1 MKQIKFLMLVIIF
14 TVFQF
19 NTSFANTVE
28 LQDWKEG
35 LKECAKD
42 SDGFWIDIMVDES
55 SSMNGNDPLDQ
66 SFKATYA
73 LIEEVEAKLDDFND
87 LNKNI
92 YLNLYAFSGT
102 IQDIYSTG
110 SPANKSELREIPYL
124 KWTYTGDG
132 TNIDLYLLKCI

>member
-1 MKQIKFLMLVIIF
+1 MKKIKFLMLVIIL

-28 LQDWKEG
+28 LQDWKED

-73 LIEEVEAKLDDFND
+73 LIEEIEAKFCLLYTSDAADD
-87 LNKNI
+87 
-92 YLNLYAFSGT
+92 
-102 IQDIYSTG
+102 
-110 SPANKSELREIPYL
+110 
-124 KWTYTGDG
+124 
-132 TNIDLYLLKCI
+132 